1 MSSLV
6 PYFLLH
12 RRLLLNLDFLQ
23 SSYKF
28 FWDFYD
34 NVNKNTTKVCLIFVK
49 TTNTCLDFFAIVNW
63 LFSNWS
69 WCWRWI
75 VSYEHHRLIE
85 CYRKSSQILMRLE
98 ELTHFIAIGSSH
110 THFNAIGS
118 AHKFTWWE
126 FSAWLTRCDWKSSP
140 ILMQLESLTN
150 LKDERILPVWHVA
163 IGRAHKL
170 WCDWKRSRIYDM
182 KVFRLADMMRLEELT
197 NFPDVSILS
206 GWHVAIGRAHKFW
219 CWDHW
224 QVAGIIG
231 KSAGIIG
238 KIL

>member
-49 TTNTCLDFFAIVNW
+49 TTNTCLDFFAIGNW

-118 AHKFTWWE
+118 AHKFTWRK
-126 FSAWLTRCDWKSSP
+126 FSAWLTRCDWKSSQ
-140 ILMQLESLTN
+140 IL
-150 LKDERILPVWHVA
+150 
-163 IGRAHKL
+163 
-170 WCDWKRSRIYDM
+170 
-182 KVFRLADMMRLEELT
+182 MRLEELT
-197 NFPDVSILS
+197 NVD
-206 GWHVAIGRAHKFW
+206 AIGSAHKFTW
-219 CWDHW
+219 WKSCA
-224 QVAGIIG
+224 VLGPRPAGWTASIPRSSRRWPAWSWGPCCRSSGPQTDRSHLGQHRWTQFIIN
-231 KSAGIIG
+231 K
-238 KIL
+238 

>member
-49 TTNTCLDFFAIVNW
+49 TTNTCLDFFAIGNW

-98 ELTHFIAIGSSH
+98 ELTNFDA
-110 THFNAIGS
+110 
-118 AHKFTWWE
+118 
-126 FSAWLTRCDWKSSP
+126 
-140 ILMQLESLTN
+140 
-150 LKDERILPVWHVA
+150 V
-163 IGRAHKL
+163 GRAHKC
-170 WCDWKRSRIYDM
+170 WCNWKRSQIYLM
-182 KVFRLADMMRLEELT
+182 KVLRRAGSST
-197 NFPDVSILS
+197 S
-206 GWHVAIGRAHKFW
+206 GLNRFDPSFQPPMASMVLR
-219 CWDHW
+219 
-224 QVAGIIG
+224 
-231 KSAGIIG
+231 S
-238 KIL
+238 LL

>member
-1 MSSLV
+1 MKKIKPVDWAATIYLFRTQSVKTFQKTQQNWKFYIFQRWTLYLDEECIVVPVLWSAPLAQCGILPVQVQSIKVVLPQERDGRPLKMEFKLMSSLV

-98 ELTHFIAIGSSH
+98 ELTHTIAIGSSH
-110 THFNAIGS
+110 TF
-118 AHKFTWWE
+118 
-126 FSAWLTRCDWKSSP
+126 
-140 ILMQLESLTN
+140 
-150 LKDERILPVWHVA
+150 
-163 IGRAHKL
+163 
-170 WCDWKRSRIYDM
+170 
-182 KVFRLADMMRLEELT
+182 
-197 NFPDVSILS
+197 
-206 GWHVAIGRAHKFW
+206 
-219 CWDHW
+219 
-224 QVAGIIG
+224 
-231 KSAGIIG
+231 
-238 KIL
+238 